1 MIGVGTL
8 VNIVAILVGS
18 SVGAVVGDRLTERSR
33 NLTTDIL
40 GLITVLNGALSLKVV
55 LSGDMVDA
63 IGDSWVIFL
72 LLAALLLGGLVG
84 SLLRI
89 EDRLDGLGQQLRAK
103 LARGSS
109 QGSFVEGFVTASL
122 VFCIGPLAIMGAFDD
137 AMGLGTD
144 KLILKS
150 VLDLFASMAFAA
162 SFGWGVAASAIAVGV
177 YQGLLTVVGLGLGT
191 MWDAAQID
199 AMTAVGG
206 LLLIAIGLRLLHM
219 KQIAIGNLLPSLFLA
234 PYLLTLFALFS

>member
-33 NLTTDIL
+33 TLTTDIL

-63 IGDSWVIFL
+63 IGDTWVIFL

-84 SLLRI
+84 SLLRV

-103 LARGSS
+103 LARGSG

-206 LLLIAIGLRLLHM
+206 LLLIAIGLRLLHI

-234 PYLLTLFALFS
+234 PYLLTLFALYS

>member
-33 NLTTDIL
+33 TLTTDIL

-63 IGDSWVIFL
+63 IGDTWVIFL

-84 SLLRI
+84 SLLRV

-103 LARGSS
+103 LARGSG

-234 PYLLTLFALFS
+234 PYLLTLFALYS